1 MTVPNRYGRK
11 LMHMSTTDV
20 KLIRYWTTL
29 RETETTDGVF
39 RIRGDVARWSTARGV
54 GPRRQR

>member
-20 KLIRYWTTL
+20 KLIRY
-29 RETETTDGVF
+29 E
-39 RIRGDVARWSTARGV
+39 
-54 GPRRQR
+54 RRCVKPKRLMAYFESVEMWRADRQHAV